1 MHFDGGRLGRS
12 TRASGL
18 GVALVGTMLIASTYG
33 MARFGVGLFTPRLAL
48 ERPALAHVV
57 GLAAAAQ
64 FVSYAIA
71 AGAAVRLSHRRPL
84 TGLALAGVT
93 ATAGCVG
100 VAAATTPAAFVAAV
114 FVGGMGAGFASP
126 ALVRVIDAVVA
137 GRAASTAQ
145 SMVNTGTAVG
155 VIGAGLL
162 TFANTSTTTAWVAM
176 ASVCA
181 ASAGVILLQVHRG
194 GSMAPA
200 ASVEPSTTVPAPRPW
215 APLVVPGVAAVVV
228 GAGSAL
234 IWAFGPLLA
243 TRAGSVPAGWVGWL
257 WIALG
262 LGGLVGPFT
271 GVVVDRLGPRRGW
284 RLFAGVLAL
293 ANITLVAALALEASW
308 VAFAA
313 VALFGAGYMCLSG
326 VLILWARAV
335 WPTAAGAGTSLLFI
349 ALAVGQA
356 LGSAAFDWA
365 QRQAGPTAMVLAAA
379 ALCVIGGALTCRPA
393 LRTSSGGRRLDSDR
407 ATTVF
412 DRYVERE
419 EEASAA
425 TGDRLTQPP

>member
-1 MHFDGGRLGRS
+1 M
-12 TRASGL
+12 
-18 GVALVGTMLIASTYG
+18 ALVGMLLIASTYG
-33 MARFGVGLFTPRLAL
+33 MARFGVGLFAPRLAL
-48 ERPALAHVV
+48 ERPALAQVV

-71 AGAAVRLSHRRPL
+71 AGAAARLSHRRPW
-84 TGLALAGVT
+84 TGLVLAGVT

-100 VAAATTPAAFVAAV
+100 VAAASTPAAFIAAV

-137 GRAASTAQ
+137 DRAAATAQ

-155 VIGAGLL
+155 VIGAGVL
-162 TFANTSTTTAWVAM
+162 TFTRTSTTQAWVGM
-176 ASVCA
+176 ALACA
-181 ASAGVILLQVHRG
+181 GSAGATLLLARHRG
-194 GSMAPA
+194 GSVAPA
-200 ASVEPSTTVPAPRPW
+200 ATVEQTATTSAPPGWR
-215 APLVVPGVAAVVV
+215 PLVVPGVAALVV

-234 IWAFGPLLA
+234 VWAFAPLL
-243 TRAGSVPAGWVGWL
+243 TTQAGSVPAGRVGWL

-262 LGGLVGPFT
+262 LGGLVGPLT

-293 ANITLVAALALEASW
+293 ANVTLAVALGQAGW

-313 VALFGAGYMCLSG
+313 MAVFGAGYMCMSG
-326 VLILWARAV
+326 VLILWAREV

-356 LGSAAFDWA
+356 LGSAGFDWA
-365 QRQAGPTAMVLAAA
+365 QQQVGPTAMVLSAA
-379 ALCVIGGALTCRPA
+379 ALCVIGGGLTHLPA
-393 LRTSSGGRRLDSDR
+393 LRSTAASTATWPLHEVGAPGRCGQRLDS
-407 ATTVF
+407 
-412 DRYVERE
+412 
-419 EEASAA
+419 
-425 TGDRLTQPP
+425 